1 MLLRAI
7 APMLDATVDGADEKD
22 EEKGTA
28 LASRI
33 RWLDW
38 LTGDAKASAPRV
50 GRRTSPHRLIPIAP
64 PVRTPD

>member
-50 GRRTSPHRLIPIAP
+50 GRRTSLRI
-64 PVRTPD
+64 D